1 MKNIIITLMS
11 MFLCCNIAQAKVVTI
26 TERDANGNKKREI
39 ELCDT
44 IKNGRHTIDTISIT
58 TFENEPIKSYG
69 TQYQWEFKDD
79 NSDSFFKD
87 INQGLVSGSII
98 AITAIIL
105 IFGFPIFIIF
115 IIFYYRNKNRTAKYR
130 LMEQAL
136 AAGQPLPAE
145 FFKGMEPKSTLN
157 KGIKNICLGIGLF
170 IMLWGLTGEFGLG
183 CIGLLIMFT
192 GIGQV
197 TIHYLNNTKNND
209 KTTHRYNT
217 SLQHD
222 NEEETR

>member
-1 MKNIIITLMS
+1 MKNIIIALMT
-11 MFLCCNIAQAKVVTI
+11 MLMCCNIAQAKVVTI

-58 TFENEPIKSYG
+58 TFENEPIESYSA
-69 TQYQWEFKDD
+69 QYQLDFKDD
-79 NSDSFFKD
+79 GSDLFFKD
-87 INQGLVSGSII
+87 VNRSLVSGSII

-115 IIFYYRNKNRTAKYR
+115 ISFYYRNKNRTAKYR

-170 IMLWGLTGEFGLG
+170 IMLWGLTDEFGLG

-197 TIHYLNNTKNND
+197 TIHYLNQPKNNS
-209 KTTHRYNT
+209 KETHHYNT
-217 SLQHD
+217 SLQ
-222 NEEETR
+222 NEEEETR

>member
-1 MKNIIITLMS
+1 MKNIIITLMT
-11 MFLCCNIAQAKVVTI
+11 MFMCCNIAQAKVVTI

-44 IKNGRHTIDTISIT
+44 IKNGKHTIDTISIT
-58 TFENEPIKSYG
+58 TFENEPIESYKAH
-69 TQYQWEFKDD
+69 YQWDFKNDS
-79 NSDSFFKD
+79 SDSFTTKN
-87 INQGLVSGSII
+87 ITQGLVSGSII

-157 KGIKNICLGIGLF
+157 KGIKNIFLGIGLF
-170 IMLWGLTGEFGLG
+170 IMLWGLTDEFGLG

-197 TIHYLNNTKNND
+197 TIHYLNQPKND
-209 KTTHRYNT
+209 SKETHRYNT
-217 SLQHD
+217 SLQ
-222 NEEETR
+222 NEEEETR

>member
-44 IKNGRHTIDTISIT
+44 IKNGKHTIDTISIT
-58 TFENEPIKSYG
+58 TFENEPIESYSA
-69 TQYQWEFKDD
+69 QYQLDFKDD
-79 NSDSFFKD
+79 GSDLFFKD
-87 INQGLVSGSII
+87 VNRSLVSGSII

-157 KGIKNICLGIGLF
+157 KGIKNIFLGIGLF

-197 TIHYLNNTKNND
+197 TIHYLNQPKND
-209 KTTHRYNT
+209 SKETHRYNT
-217 SLQHD
+217 SLQ
-222 NEEETR
+222 NEEEETR

>member
-1 MKNIIITLMS
+1 MKNIIIALMT
-11 MFLCCNIAQAKVVTI
+11 MFMCCNIAQAKVVTI

-44 IKNGRHTIDTISIT
+44 IKNGKHTIDTISIT
-58 TFENEPIKSYG
+58 TFENEPIESYKA
-69 TQYQWEFKDD
+69 QYQLDFKDD
-79 NSDSFFKD
+79 GSDLFFKD
-87 INQGLVSGSII
+87 VSRSLVSGSII

-105 IFGFPIFIIF
+105 IFGFPIF

-170 IMLWGLTGEFGLG
+170 IMLWGLTDEFGLG

-197 TIHYLNNTKNND
+197 TIHYLNQPKNNS
-209 KTTHRYNT
+209 KETHHYNT
-217 SLQHD
+217 SLQ
-222 NEEETR
+222 NEEEETR

>member
-1 MKNIIITLMS
+1 MKNIIIALMT
-11 MFLCCNIAQAKVVTI
+11 MLMCCNIAQAKVVTI

-44 IKNGRHTIDTISIT
+44 IKNGKHTIDTISIT
-58 TFENEPIKSYG
+58 TFENEPIESYSA
-69 TQYQWEFKDD
+69 QYQLDFNDD
-79 NSDSFFKD
+79 GSDLFFKD
-87 INQGLVSGSII
+87 VNRSLVSGSII

-157 KGIKNICLGIGLF
+157 KGIKNIFLGIGLF

-197 TIHYLNNTKNND
+197 TIHYLNQPKNNS
-209 KTTHRYNT
+209 KETHRYNT
-217 SLQHD
+217 SLQ
-222 NEEETR
+222 NEEEETR